1 MAGMRRRAVSAL
13 RCADLAHAPGAD
25 SILVTAAP
33 PPPRSKS
40 AAGLQKSTWRSGG
53 RSGQQLP

>member
-13 RCADLAHAPGAD
+13 RWADLANAPGAD
-25 SILVTAAP
+25 SILVTA
-33 PPPRSKS
+33 PPRSKS
-40 AAGLQKSTWRSGG
+40 AAGLQKSTWRTGA